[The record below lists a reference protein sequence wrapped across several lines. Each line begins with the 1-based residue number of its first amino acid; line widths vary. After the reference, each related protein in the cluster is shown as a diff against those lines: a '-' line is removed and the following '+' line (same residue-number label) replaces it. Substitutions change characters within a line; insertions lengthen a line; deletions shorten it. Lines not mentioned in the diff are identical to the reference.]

1 MGRSS
6 LLARERCL
14 SDPDYA
20 RSATMH
26 PLQQPLQEYPEQQT
40 QYTAIRR
47 LLGAAP
53 RRWVAAHI
61 LHA

>member
-1 MGRSS
+1 
-6 LLARERCL
+6 
-14 SDPDYA
+14 
-20 RSATMH
+20 MH
-26 PLQQPLQEYPEQQT
+26 PLQQPLQEHPEQQL

-47 LLGAAP
+47 LLGAGP

>member
-1 MGRSS
+1 
-6 LLARERCL
+6 
-14 SDPDYA
+14 
-20 RSATMH
+20 MH
-26 PLQQPLQEYPEQQT
+26 PLQQPLQEHPEQQT

-53 RRWVAAHI
+53 RRGLAAHI